1 MENKKYVFN
10 VITPIIMMGA
20 ERNSELRVPSIKGVI
35 RFWFRALMGCF
46 IDNTKDLYTLE
57 SDIFGSTEKKSNVI
71 LKLNCIPETEKIK
84 NIDYENFKYF
94 LFPYRQR
101 INERKNERKN
111 EIRWIKEGSNFEIEC
126 FFKNNIYESILC
138 ETFELISLFGG
149 FGARNRRGFGSVCLK
164 NLEISNENAFIN
176 KFKEIINVYKNYSSN
191 KNLNIDKQRDYSCFL
206 NGKIAILNKNNDN
219 YIEQM
224 KFIQKVWQDY
234 RRTNPLSERINLGL
248 PIIKYNNK
256 RRASPIIFKIFKK
269 GDNYLIIILFLNS
282 TKLYKTESD
291 EKILNEEIINKFFDF
306 LINNSFNIYNINT
319 ILQEAC
325 R

>member
-71 LKLNCIPETEKIK
+71 LKLNCIPETKKIK
-84 NIDYENFKYF
+84 NIEYENIDYENFKYF

-101 INERKNERKN
+101 INE
-111 EIRWIKEGSNFEIEC
+111 IQWIKEGSNFEIEC

-149 FGARNRRGFGSVCLK
+149 FGARNRRGFGSVCLE
-164 NLEISNENAFIN
+164 NLKISNENGFIN
-176 KFKEIINVYKNYSSN
+176 KFKEIIKIYMNYSSN
-191 KNLNIDKQRDYSCFL
+191 KNLNINEQRNYSCFL
-206 NGKIAILNKNNDN
+206 NGKIAILDKNNDN

-234 RRTNPLSERINLGL
+234 RRTKQLSERINLGL

-256 RRASPIIFKIFKK
+256 RRSSPIIFKIFKES
-269 GDNYLIIILFLNS
+269 DNNYLIIILFLNS

-291 EKILNEEIINKFFDF
+291 EINLNAKIINKFFDF
-306 LINNSFNIYNINT
+306 LINNSFNIYDINT

>member
-71 LKLNCIPETEKIK
+71 LKFNCIPETKKVK
-84 NIDYENFKYF
+84 NIEYENFKYF

-101 INERKNERKN
+101 INE
-111 EIRWIKEGSNFEIEC
+111 IQWIKEGSNFEIEC
-126 FFKNNIYESILC
+126 FFKNNIYENIIYK
-138 ETFELISLFGG
+138 TFELISLFGG
-149 FGARNRRGFGSVCLK
+149 FGARNRRGFGSVCLE
-164 NLEISNENAFIN
+164 NLKISNENGFID
-176 KFKEIINVYKNYSSN
+176 KFKDIVKVYKNYSSN
-191 KNLNIDKQRDYSCFL
+191 KNLNIDKQKDYSCFL
-206 NGKIAILNKNNDN
+206 NGKIAILDKNNDD

-248 PIIKYNNK
+248 PIIGYNNE

-282 TKLYKTESD
+282 TKLLEKKYMDKTIID
-291 EKILNEEIINKFFDF
+291 EFFKYLEDK
-306 LINNSFNIYNINT
+306 SFYIYDINT
-319 ILQEAC
+319 ILREAC